1 MKPIGTPLSPSA
13 TRVMLLGSGELG
25 KEVLIALQRL
35 GVETIAVDRYD
46 NAPGQQV
53 AHHARTITMS
63 DPAALRALIEAEKPD
78 LVVPEIE
85 AIATPVLEALEAEG
99 LRVIPTARA
108 ARLTMD
114 REGIRRLAA
123 ETLGLPTSPYRFCD
137 SLAELQAAID
147 GDGRADG
154 PPGIGY
160 PTVVKPVMSSS
171 GKGQSKIDAP
181 GDVKTAWDCAMAGG
195 RVGPGRVIVEGF
207 IDFDYEITLLT
218 VRALGE
224 GGQVE
229 THFCEPIGHV
239 QVSGDYV
246 ESWQPHAMHPA
257 ALQRARDIAK
267 AVTDNLG
274 GQGLF
279 GVELFVKGEQVWFSE
294 VSPRPHDTGMVT
306 MITQWQNEFELH
318 ARAILGL
325 PVDTTLKSPG
335 ASAVIYG
342 GVEAAGIVFDGV
354 ADALRVPHS
363 EIRLFGKP
371 ESFVKRRMGVA
382 LVHDADVERA
392 RVQAKLA
399 ASKVKPR
406 AA

>member
-1 MKPIGTPLSPSA
+1 MTIIGTPLSSSA

-35 GVETIAVDRYD
+35 GVETIAVDRYAD
-46 NAPGQQV
+46 APGQQV

-63 DPAALRALIEAEKPD
+63 DPAALKALIEAEKPD

-85 AIATPVLEALEAEG
+85 AIATHMLQELEDAG
-99 LRVIPTARA
+99 VVRVIPTARA

-123 ETLGLPTSPYRFCD
+123 ETLGVPTSPYKFCD

-147 GDGRADG
+147 GQNEAK
-154 PPGIGY
+154 GIGY
-160 PTVVKPVMSSS
+160 PCIVKPVMSSS
-171 GKGQSKIDAP
+171 GKGQSKIDGPA
-181 GDVKTAWDCAMAGG
+181 DVQKAWDYAMAGG
-195 RVGPGRVIVEGF
+195 RVSHGRVIVEGF

-218 VRALGE
+218 VRARGAA
-224 GGQVE
+224 GAVE
-229 THFCEPIGHV
+229 TKFCEPIGHV

-246 ESWQPHAMHPA
+246 ESWQPHPMAPA
-257 ALQRARDIAK
+257 ALLKAQQIAE
-267 AVTDNLG
+267 AVTSDLG

-279 GVELFVKGEQVWFSE
+279 GVELFVKGDEVWFSE

-306 MITQWQNEFELH
+306 MATQWQNEFELH

-325 PVDTTLKSPG
+325 PVDTTLKSAG

-342 GVEAAGIVFDGV
+342 GVDATGIVFDGI
-354 ADALRVPHS
+354 ADALQVPGS
-363 EIRLFGKP
+363 DIRLFGKP

-382 LVHDADVERA
+382 LVHAADVDTARSRA
-392 RVQAKLA
+392 KDA
-399 ASKVKPR
+399 ASRVKPR
-406 AA
+406 KD